1 MVNEY
6 VKGKPFFT
14 SKSTYN
20 QYNYLSEDIETEV
33 LIIGGGATGAICG
46 YYFSKDNIPSVIIE
60 KDRIGHCSTSVTT
73 ALLQYELDS
82 SFAQLIPILGK
93 ENIATAYKL
102 DKFALSEINKIINEY
117 GNECEYYERDTLFY
131 SNDMLDKKIIEE
143 EFSLRKE
150 YGFDVE
156 LITSKSSPYTFP
168 LKYGVLAKNGG
179 AEIDPY
185 KFTRQL
191 LNISSN
197 NGVKIYENTEARK
210 INYFD
215 DYIEVETSYGYKI
228 KCKKIIVATGYNTDL
243 FTSKHFATKYTTFNL
258 VTKPLNEEPWNNKV
272 LIRNTSDPY
281 NYLRSTPDNRI
292 IIGGADINF
301 SDINNEK
308 LCNKQYSL
316 LEDKLRSMFPNK
328 KNIEVEYK
336 YCGCFA
342 STQDNLGFIGPSK
355 KTNKN
360 LWYCLGYG
368 ANGILFSMLGA
379 FMLSKLYKNNYDPN
393 MSLFDPDRFDN

>member
-20 QYNYLSEDIETEV
+20 QYNYLSADIETEV

-156 LITSKSSPYTFP
+156 LITSESSPYTFP

-258 VTKPLNEEPWNNKV
+258 VTNPLDEEPWNNKV

-368 ANGILFSMLGA
+368 ANGILFAMLGA

-393 MSLFDPDRFDN
+393 MALFDPDRFDN

>member
-14 SKSTYN
+14 SKSRYD
-20 QYNYLSEDIETEV
+20 QYNYLSQDIETDV
-33 LIIGGGATGAICG
+33 LIIGGGATGSICG
-46 YYFSKDNIPSVIIE
+46 YYFSKENIPTVIIE
-60 KDRIGHCSTSVTT
+60 KNRTGHCSTSATT

-93 ENIATAYKL
+93 ENIAKAYKL
-102 DKFALSEINKIINEY
+102 DTFALKEINKIISEY
-117 GNECEYYERDTLFY
+117 GNDCEYYERDTLFY
-131 SNDMLDKKIIEE
+131 SNDKLDKKIIEE
-143 EFSLRKE
+143 EFNLRKE
-150 YGFDVE
+150 YDFDVE
-156 LITSKSSPYTFP
+156 LITSESSPYTFP

-197 NGVKIYENTEARK
+197 KEVKIYENTEARK

-215 DYIEVETSYGYKI
+215 DYIEVETSFGYKI
-228 KCKKIIVATGYNTDL
+228 KCKKLIAATGYNTDL
-243 FTSKHFATKYTTFNL
+243 FTSKNFATKYTTFNI
-258 VTKPLNEEPWNNKV
+258 VTNPLDEEPWNNKV

-301 SDINNEK
+301 SDINNEQ
-308 LCNKQYSL
+308 LCKKQYSL
-316 LEDKLRSMFPNK
+316 LEDKLRSMFPSK
-328 KNIEVEYK
+328 KNIEIEYK

-368 ANGILFSMLGA
+368 ANGILFAMLGA
-379 FMLSKLYKNNYDPN
+379 FMLSKLYKNDYDPD
-393 MSLFDPDRFDN
+393 MELFNPDRFDN